1 MEKRVYELSQVGDV
15 PKTPGYQIPFRHLC
29 NLLQI
34 NSGDIEAV
42 IASLPDVLEDQ
53 VERLRT
59 RCRCAWTWITTF
71 APEDFRFSVATA
83 ETPKVDLD
91 EDGLKAVRALCA
103 KVSTWDGKDEKAL
116 SELVYAA
123 AADAG
128 VENTVLFTATYLALI
143 GKEKGPKL
151 AGFMSTI
158 GKDRVI
164 EILSRY

>member
-15 PKTPGYQIPFRHLC
+15 LKTPGYQIPFRHLC

-42 IASLPDVLEDQ
+42 IASLPDVLDDQ

-71 APEDFRFSVATA
+71 SPEDFRFSVATS
-83 ETPKVDLD
+83 ETPNVDLD
-91 EDGLKAVRALCA
+91 DDGLKAVRALCA
-103 KVSTWDGKDEKAL
+103 KVQTWDGADEKVL
-116 SELVYAA
+116 SQLVYDAA
-123 AADAG
+123 AEAG
-128 VENTVLFTATYLALI
+128 VENTVLFTATYMALI

-151 AGFMSTI
+151 AGFMNTL
-158 GKDRVI
+158 GKNRVL

>member
-15 PKTPGYQIPFRHLC
+15 PKTPGYQVPFRHLC

-34 NSGDIEAV
+34 NSGDIDAV
-42 IASLPDVLEDQ
+42 IASLPDVKEDQ
-53 VERLRT
+53 IERLRT

-83 ETPKVDLD
+83 DSEKVALD

-103 KVSTWDGKDEKAL
+103 KVSSWDGKDEKDL
-116 SELVYAA
+116 SQLIYDAA
-123 AADAG
+123 AEAG
-128 VENTVLFTATYLALI
+128 VENTVLFTATYMALI

-151 AGFMSTI
+151 AGFMNTI
-158 GKDRVI
+158 GKERVLAV
-164 EILSRY
+164 LSKY

>member
-34 NSGDIEAV
+34 NSGDIDAV
-42 IASLPDVLEDQ
+42 IASLPDVLDDQ

-59 RCRCAWTWITTF
+59 RCRCAWAWITTF

-83 ETPKVDLD
+83 ETPKAELD
-91 EDGLKAVRALCA
+91 EGGLKAVRCLCA
-103 KVSTWDGKDEKAL
+103 KVATWDGKDEKAL
-116 SELVYAA
+116 SQLIYDAA
-123 AADAG
+123 AEAG
-128 VENTVLFTATYLALI
+128 VENAALFTATYLALI

-151 AGFMSTI
+151 AGFMGTL
-158 GKDRVI
+158 GKDRVVG
-164 EILSRY
+164 ILSRY